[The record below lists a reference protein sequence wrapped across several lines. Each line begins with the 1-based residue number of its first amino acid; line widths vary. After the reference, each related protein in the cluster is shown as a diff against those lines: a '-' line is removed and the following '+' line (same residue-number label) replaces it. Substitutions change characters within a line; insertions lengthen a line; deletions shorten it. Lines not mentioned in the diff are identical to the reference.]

1 MGILVVVAALALAL
15 LLPAPATAVDVSDVS
30 PPQPVRGTD
39 GQRHLAYELVL
50 SNPTNV
56 PVTLKQLWT
65 RDAASG
71 RGLQALGQRALLP
84 VIVNPLGT
92 GTRIP
97 AGGIAALVLDVRVP
111 GGRPPGALTHRL
123 RFLTRKGG
131 RTVPVI
137 VDGVVTSVDPRL
149 PVVLGPPLHGDLLVD
164 ANGCCG
170 HSPHREAFFDFDDHL
185 VVAQRYAIDFVRI
198 DRAGRRFAGDV
209 ARNEDYLIYGAD
221 VLAVA
226 PGTVVLATDGAP
238 NGTPPDDPDPVPPT
252 DALFGNRVVLDVG
265 GGVFVAYGHLAP
277 GTVRVAPGDRVARGA
292 VLGQVGNSG
301 NSGEP
306 HLHLQVM
313 DAAGGPSALDAQGL
327 PFVFDALRYE
337 GLTRDLETFRLA
349 GPSRRT
355 GQMPLWGDIV
365 GFG

>member
-1 MGILVVVAALALAL
+1 MGILIVAVLAFAQ
-15 LLPAPATAVDVSDVS
+15 LLPAPAAAVDVSAVAPS
-30 PPQPVRGTD
+30 QPVLGTD
-39 GQRHLAYELVL
+39 GQRHLAYELLL
-50 SNPTNV
+50 SNPADV

-65 RDAASG
+65 RDAATG
-71 RGLQALGQRALLP
+71 RGLQALGQRDLLP

-97 AGGIAALVLDVRVP
+97 AGGIAGLVLDVRVP
-111 GGRPPGALTHRL
+111 GGRAPAALTHRM
-123 RFLTRKGG
+123 RFLTRRGG
-131 RTVPVI
+131 RTVPVV
-137 VDGVVTSVDPRL
+137 VDGVVTPVDPRS
-149 PVVLGPPLHGDLLVD
+149 PVVLGPPLRGDLLVD
-164 ANGCCG
+164 GNGCCG
-170 HSPHREAFFDFDDHL
+170 HSPHREAFFAFDDSV

-198 DRAGRRFAGDV
+198 DRAGRRFVGDV
-209 ARNEDYLIYGAD
+209 ARNEDYLIYGDD

-226 PGTVVLATDGAP
+226 DGTVVLATDGAP
-238 NGTPPDDPDPVPPT
+238 DGTPPDDPDPVPPT

-277 GTVRVAPGDRVARGA
+277 GTVRVAPGDRVTRGT

-306 HLHLQVM
+306 HLHFQVM
-313 DAAGGPSALDAQGL
+313 DAAGGPSALDAQGI
-327 PFVFDALRYE
+327 PFVFDALRFE
-337 GLTRDLETFRLA
+337 GRTRDLETFRLF

-355 GQMPLWGDIV
+355 RQMPLWGDVV